1 MTANPQAEKG
11 PIVTDDATTE
21 SVGGVSERAG
31 ILAAIVSSALGGTAV
46 AMTRYLHGPIDAVT
60 LAAFRFGIAFVLLLP
75 LALASQS
82 KWPQGRDWLGVAAL
96 GVLFFGIFIVIYN
109 VALHYTTA
117 ARGSLALSTLP
128 FVTMLVAAL
137 CGREAL
143 TGRKTTGVLI
153 AITGVAL
160 ALGTGLATA
169 PVGAWRGDL
178 FMSGGTLCMALYT
191 VWSRPLMLRSSRL
204 GFLTAGMG
212 LGSTASALV
221 AWYRGG
227 FAATYSLSLVQWLAV
242 LLIGTLGG
250 AAAFYLWVYALERT
264 TPTRMANTITVNPI
278 TASLI
283 AALLIG
289 EAIGLSLILG
299 MVAVGVGIWIAS
311 TEQRGASEHTQIAVK
326 NTINE

>member
-1 MTANPQAEKG
+1 
-11 PIVTDDATTE
+11 
-21 SVGGVSERAG
+21 
-31 ILAAIVSSALGGTAV
+31 
-46 AMTRYLHGPIDAVT
+46 
-60 LAAFRFGIAFVLLLP
+60 
-75 LALASQS
+75 
-82 KWPQGRDWLGVAAL
+82 
-96 GVLFFGIFIVIYN
+96 
-109 VALHYTTA
+109 
-117 ARGSLALSTLP
+117 
-128 FVTMLVAAL
+128 
-137 CGREAL
+137 
-143 TGRKTTGVLI
+143 
-153 AITGVAL
+153 
-160 ALGTGLATA
+160 
-169 PVGAWRGDL
+169 
-178 FMSGGTLCMALYT
+178 MSGGTLCMALYT